1 LNFSWMCP
9 KTFYSSKHG
18 DALFRARQACLLCE
32 LVVMVTWPSLP
43 AAVASEG
50 TPALGAP
57 GDRGQGL
64 RNRRGQLLTFIS
76 VFSGASEMAQ
86 FLEA

>member
-1 LNFSWMCP
+1 
-9 KTFYSSKHG
+9 
-18 DALFRARQACLLCE
+18 
-32 LVVMVTWPSLP
+32 MVTWPGLP
-43 AAVASEG
+43 VAVASEG

-64 RNRRGQLLTFIS
+64 GSRRGQLLTFIS
-76 VFSGASEMAQ
+76 VFSGAGKMAQ